1 MKKIQIISLRVIAL
15 FTVAIF
21 ISFIPE
27 YLPDFFGD
35 WVCKGREYIPSIKE
49 GFIGSYVGCDYAAD
63 GSHNPENHWGYRHWL
78 FFLMGLVLFTIQT
91 WSIISYA
98 EKN

>member
-15 FTVAIF
+15 FIVAIF

-35 WVCKGREYIPSIKE
+35 WVCKGREFVINGY
-49 GFIGSYVGCDYAAD
+49 FGCDYKYNL
-63 GSHNPENHWGYRHWL
+63 HNPENHWGYRHWL
-78 FFLMGLVLFTIQT
+78 FFTMGLVLFTIQT
-91 WSIISYA
+91 VGIINYSD
-98 EKN
+98 NN